1 MSQLLVKNLIH
12 LVFSTKHRTK
22 WIPPSSQQPLW
33 AYQAGIFSQWDSP
46 AIIIGG
52 IDDHVHCL
60 FALSKNHAL
69 KTIVEE
75 VKKGSSNL
83 LKG

>member
-1 MSQLLVKNLIH
+1 MSQSLVKNLIH

-22 WIPPSSQQPLW
+22 WIPPSCQQSLW

-52 IDDHVHCL
+52 IDGQHRLYLRYIGDT
-60 FALSKNHAL
+60 NHANYQE
-69 KTIVEE
+69 TSIY
-75 VKKGSSNL
+75 
-83 LKG
+83 